1 MDPRRSGRRG
11 VLAAGTCA
19 ALGAAAGPGRGPA
32 RAEGAGAPIRFGLTP
47 VFLDSDLGLLRDL
60 EAYLAA
66 ATGAPVALVKRRTYQ
81 EVTSL
86 LLSGQLDAAWICGY
100 PFVQNRDRL
109 ALLSVPL
116 HRGRPLYQSYVIVGA
131 EAPERSLADL
141 RGGSH
146 AFSDP
151 HSNSGFLVTRWLL
164 ARQGERPDGF
174 FARTFFA
181 WGHRNVIRAVGAG
194 LAGSG
199 SVDGYV
205 WEVMAEREP
214 ALTGATRVVARSDW
228 HGFPPVCCAAG
239 ARDTSGVR
247 ALAAALEAMG
257 GSPLGARVLETLQ
270 LDGWVPGDP
279 AWFEGIARMSAE
291 LRGAPT

>member
-1 MDPRRSGRRG
+1 MGDMLRRRTVAMG
-11 VLAAGTCA
+11 
-19 ALGAAAGPGRGPA
+19 LGAFAVVPGIARGQ
-32 RAEGAGAPIRFGLTP
+32 RAPLRLGLTP
-47 VFLDSDLGLLRDL
+47 VFLDSDLDLIRDL

-66 ATGAPVALVKRRTYQ
+66 ATGAPVVLVKRRTYQ

-86 LLSGQLDAAWICGY
+86 LLSGQLEAAWICGY
-100 PFVQNRDRL
+100 PWVQNRARL

-116 HRGRPLYQSYVIVGA
+116 HRGRPLYQSYLIA
-131 EAPERSLADL
+131 EASNRAEGLEGL
-141 RGGSH
+141 RGRSH

-151 HSNSGFLVTRWLL
+151 DSNSGFLVTRWLL
-164 ARQGERPDGF
+164 ARRGERPEGF

-181 WGHRNVIRAVGAG
+181 FGHRNVIRAVGAG
-194 LAGSG
+194 LAQSG

-214 ALTGATRVVARSDW
+214 LLTGATRVLARSDW
-228 HGFPPVCCAAG
+228 HGFPPVCCPAA
-239 ARDTSGVR
+239 AREGRAAR
-247 ALAAALEAMG
+247 ALAAAFEAMPG
-257 GSPLGARVLETLQ
+257 DPLGRRILGALQ

-291 LRGAPT
+291 VREAPA